1 MRKIRLLFLTGLL
14 ALGAL
19 PMFAVKGEM
28 RASLRDGTT
37 VTVELTNGMNGT
49 IWTLYEAGSP
59 LNLLVYSGTISFDD
73 EGQPYEEAGNPEAG
87 QNPGKIHFNMEV
99 DKISDLSF
107 TGLVSVDEIRTGTNV
122 CFDIKNGI
130 VSISG
135 VESPIDVT
143 VHSVSGQLQYEERVS
158 SDCRIDIR
166 ALGTGVHIVK
176 AGSSTFKILTK

>member
-19 PMFAVKGEM
+19 PMLAVKGEM
-28 RASLRDGTT
+28 RALLRDGTT
-37 VTVELTNGMNGT
+37 VSVELTNQMTGT
-49 IWTLYEAGSP
+49 IWYLYEPGSP
-59 LNLLVYSGTISFDD
+59 FNLMVCTGMVSFDD
-73 EGQPYEEAGNPEAG
+73 KGQPYEEAGNPEAG

-99 DKISDLSF
+99 EKVSDLSF

-122 CFDIKNGI
+122 RVDLENGV

-135 VESPIDVT
+135 VEYPIDVT
-143 VHSVSGQLQYEERVS
+143 VHSVSGQLQYEKRVS
-158 SDCRIDIR
+158 SDCKIDIR
-166 ALGTGVHIVK
+166 ALGAGVHIVK

>member
-37 VTVELTNGMNGT
+37 VTVELTDGMNGT

-59 LNLLVYSGTISFDD
+59 LNLLVYTGMVSFDD
-73 EGQPYEEAGNPEAG
+73 NGQPYEETENLEAW

-122 CFDIKNGI
+122 CFDIENGV

-135 VESPIDVT
+135 VESPINVT
-143 VHSVSGQLQYEERVS
+143 VHSVSGQLEYEERVS